1 MDNRTVLYVL
11 TAMDAASVVT
21 ALTTVQFKQK
31 KTCIAV
37 PWTSCC
43 SIVWNGGNKPSSKVE
58 MAVGFSLHVVLMTM
72 QTDSKRK

>member
-31 KTCIAV
+31 KNMH
-37 PWTSCC
+37 C
-43 SIVWNGGNKPSSKVE
+43 STLDI
-58 MAVGFSLHVVLMTM
+58 LL
-72 QTDSKRK
+72 